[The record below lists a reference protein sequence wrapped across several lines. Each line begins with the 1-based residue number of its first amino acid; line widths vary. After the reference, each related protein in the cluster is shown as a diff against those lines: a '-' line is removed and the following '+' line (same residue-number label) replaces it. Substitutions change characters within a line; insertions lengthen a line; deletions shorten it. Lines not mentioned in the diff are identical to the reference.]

1 MFYKSLYIEY
11 SYEYVCVAMKSID
24 EVVWKLLLSFYVL
37 SHSMILNDTPEMHT
51 KCLEQRTYEWD
62 MRAAV
67 KCDKL
72 ESYHCLEDFSDSK
85 QFHELCRKFMYI
97 SPGNYPV
104 YSPTSKTI
112 HQRSC
117 PNNTYQ
123 DRLIKSSD
131 LNSCVMKT
139 ECTGMGSLVCNNGST
154 SEDRRCKCDIKKEM
168 VITAYG
174 EKDFN
179 TDICC
184 PDIDPGSFQAKN
196 QTVSATTKEGEE
208 STYIGDIIIEG
219 APSQSI
225 SINYQ
230 GDHKGDSYTVK
241 NSKNIAIGKKA
252 TLEVKSNPPTSLLKR
267 DLNASETELE
277 CFKAH
282 FDSLETDAKC
292 VDEETTFL
300 KRELNTQET
309 ELKCS

>member
-1 MFYKSLYIEY
+1 
-11 SYEYVCVAMKSID
+11 
-24 EVVWKLLLSFYVL
+24 
-37 SHSMILNDTPEMHT
+37 
-51 KCLEQRTYEWD
+51 
-62 MRAAV
+62 
-67 KCDKL
+67 
-72 ESYHCLEDFSDSK
+72 
-85 QFHELCRKFMYI
+85 
-97 SPGNYPV
+97 
-104 YSPTSKTI
+104 
-112 HQRSC
+112 
-117 PNNTYQ
+117 
-123 DRLIKSSD
+123 
-131 LNSCVMKT
+131 MKT

-184 PDIDPGSFQAKN
+184 PDIDPGCMCWKKNCKTGEELNEVYQCVPRCKPGFYRPTWDSKCVSYGSTKSETTEKFPVTTVSSFSTDNTDTMDPSTTPMLSTLDRMSTMMSLITTEVIFCILVTLLAFQGVYFYIHYKNRSKN

-267 DLNASETELE
+267 DFNASETELE
-277 CFKAH
+277 CFKTH
-282 FDSLETDAKC
+282 FDSLEMDAKC

-309 ELKCS
+309 ELKCSSKNFDSPETEI